1 MSSYQEREEE
11 RRQRGQLNFRAGLD
25 ISMGVLY
32 LVIPAFAAAMPG
44 LQEEYGK
51 STVYIISGLF
61 GLYGLV
67 RIGRGYYAMRQIFK
81 RKERTSRPR
90 S

>member
-1 MSSYQEREEE
+1 MKSYREREEE

-32 LVIPAFAAAMPG
+32 LIVPAFAAAMPG

-51 STVYIISGLF
+51 TTVYSISGLF
-61 GLYGLV
+61 ALYGSV
-67 RIGRGYYAMRQIFK
+67 RIVRGYMAMRQVFK
-81 RKERTSRPR
+81 SKDRKTRPH